1 MTETNGTSD
10 AELRQE
16 ALRRIKK
23 RHDFHGHLLVY
34 VLVNT
39 LVVVVWLVTNRGGFF
54 YPIILIAGWG
64 IGLVM
69 NAWDAYFG
77 GPVDDSRIE
86 REAQRLQRRRRAG

>member
-1 MTETNGTSD
+1 MAEINGTSET
-10 AELRQE
+10 ELRQE

-39 LVVVVWLVTNRGGFF
+39 LVVVVWAVTNRGGFF
-54 YPIILIAGWG
+54 YPVFLIAGWG

-77 GPVDDSRIE
+77 GTVDESRIE
-86 REAQRLQRRRRAG
+86 RETRRLRRRRRAG